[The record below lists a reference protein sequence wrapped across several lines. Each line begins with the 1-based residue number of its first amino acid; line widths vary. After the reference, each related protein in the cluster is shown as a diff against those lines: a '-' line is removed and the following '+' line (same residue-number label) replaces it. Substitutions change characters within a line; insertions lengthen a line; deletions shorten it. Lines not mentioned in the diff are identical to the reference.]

1 MFRKFQPVTGRD
13 FRGAEPDNLSRSA
26 AEIDGVHD
34 QNVGPSFEI
43 GEQVKARRS
52 PVEKLD
58 ERRPLLLPEPAND
71 LHAKTVVSEQR
82 IPDAENQHVIHS
94 QGLSL
99 GFQPGGRIF
108 RPLIIDD
115 SIPFS
120 RSTSR

>member
-1 MFRKFQPVTGRD
+1 M
-13 FRGAEPDNLSRSA
+13 
-26 AEIDGVHD
+26 
-34 QNVGPSFEI
+34 
-43 GEQVKARRS
+43 GEQGKAGRA

-82 IPDAENQHVIHS
+82 IPDAENEHVFHS
-94 QGLSL
+94 QGRSF

-108 RPLIIDD
+108 RPLIIEDI
-115 SIPFS
+115 IPFS